1 LQALASNFI
10 ILRVALGV
18 DSTKPASHNINE
30 LTTIIFKEGEALES
44 QINGTRGPFEEELA
58 RTVALGTID
67 FGTTFGVELPDD
79 QSKYDAAEGGEE
91 GGAEKS
97 GKSSTIT
104 C

>member
-1 LQALASNFI
+1 M
-10 ILRVALGV
+10 
-18 DSTKPASHNINE
+18 E
-30 LTTIIFKEGEALES
+30 LTTIRFVDRGAMEGQS
-44 QINGTRGPFEEELA
+44 RSTRGPFEEELA
-58 RTVALGTID
+58 KTVALGTID